1 MYLFSVELCIEE
13 VKQQIHVHLGLAKQI
28 EDGLN
33 ARSVKKK
40 SLCILLDTKCSILF
54 ERISRVH
61 YLSFILE
68 FQQVLKV
75 NLHSLHVHPHKLGRH
90 LAERLEI
97 IFLKLRR
104 FSSENTVHLKNA
116 LLFLWEENE
125 LDILQ
130 LVWR

>member
-1 MYLFSVELCIEE
+1 M
-13 VKQQIHVHLGLAKQI
+13 KQQIHVHLSLAKQI
-28 EDGLN
+28 EDGLY
-33 ARSVKKK
+33 ARSVRNLTHYSFFKLN
-40 SLCILLDTKCSILF
+40 SRTTEF
-54 ERISRVH
+54 ERLSLVH

-75 NLHSLHVHPHKLGRH
+75 NLHSLHVHPHKLGRY

-97 IFLKLRR
+97 IFLKLKR
-104 FSSENTVHLKNA
+104 FLSENTVHLKNA
-116 LLFLWEENE
+116 LLFLREENE